1 MEETKQPKGW
11 NCGRG
16 RGRGV
21 EAAMGVAPGGSTDLS
36 AARTGAMRK
45 EQQVPSSERGVGLRR
60 SSHNAGGLDT
70 GQAPE
75 EAG

>member
-1 MEETKQPKGW
+1 
-11 NCGRG
+11 
-16 RGRGV
+16 
-21 EAAMGVAPGGSTDLS
+21 MGVAPGGSTDLS

>member
-1 MEETKQPKGW
+1 MELW
-11 NCGRG
+11 AWAWAWCRG
-16 RGRGV
+16 RHGGD
-21 EAAMGVAPGGSTDLS
+21 PGGSTDLS